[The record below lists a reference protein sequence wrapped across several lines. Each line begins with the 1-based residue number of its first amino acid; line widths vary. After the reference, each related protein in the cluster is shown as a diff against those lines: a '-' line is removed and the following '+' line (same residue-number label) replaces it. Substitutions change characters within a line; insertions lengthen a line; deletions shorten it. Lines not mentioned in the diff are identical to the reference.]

1 MIMKRMTI
9 VGCLLSAAILF
20 GAQLALAAHSLTQ
33 DEMTQAK
40 VEANRLVGKKRVGFA
55 FLSRVDA
62 EIPGIDSEKAERE
75 LKGEAYLL
83 SPYCN
88 VMSLQLEQG
97 RSGRTDFAALEDA
110 GHFYQLRLRF
120 SSRLFDRDAFMNAR
134 IVIRQGPRKILV
146 PVSRRYTLVRRLK
159 ESALEGGTLW
169 HRLGIVLD
177 IPADELDASLPIEVS
192 VEGLGSSVLFRG
204 LSASGAFDRY
214 DTKVPVFP
222 WSPLHEKL

>member
-1 MIMKRMTI
+1 MKRK
-9 VGCLLSAAILF
+9 AAIGVLLAAVLF
-20 GAQLALAAHSLTQ
+20 TGMQPALAAHSLTQ

-40 VEANRLVGKKRVGFA
+40 VEANKLVRKKRVGFVFRSHA
-55 FLSRVDA
+55 DA
-62 EIPGIDSEKAERE
+62 EVQGSEQAEGEKGLR
-75 LKGEAYLL
+75 GEAYLL

-97 RSGRTDFAALEDA
+97 RSGRMDFAALEA
-110 GHFYQLRLRF
+110 AAKTYQLRLRF
-120 SSRLFDRDAFMNAR
+120 ESRLFDREAFSKAR
-134 IVIRQGPRKILV
+134 IVIRQGGKKTIA

-159 ESALEGGTLW
+159 ESALEGGTVW

-177 IPADELDASLPIEVS
+177 ISAADLDDSIPVDVS
-192 VEGLGSSVLFRG
+192 VEGLGKRSVEFRG
-204 LSASGAFDRY
+204 LAVGGAFDSY